1 MSMTCVALV
10 ASQALIGFHEAY
22 AHEPARIERGRV
34 KRGAVIATVRVM
46 PLQLSWAATVLRVQ
60 GIGLDQ
66 LHADFAGAWAVGQK
80 YTVLSR
86 VRTLAGLT
94 LAAVPAR
101 IHSDAKVSGGWG
113 GIAILG
119 SLVRDSSSCC
129 S

>member
-1 MSMTCVALV
+1 MTCVALV
-10 ASQALIGFHEAY
+10 ASQALIGFHEAH

-46 PLQLSWAATVLRVQ
+46 PLQLSWAATVRRVQ

-66 LHADFAGAWAVGQK
+66 LHADFAGPWAVGQK

-113 GIAILG
+113 DIAILG